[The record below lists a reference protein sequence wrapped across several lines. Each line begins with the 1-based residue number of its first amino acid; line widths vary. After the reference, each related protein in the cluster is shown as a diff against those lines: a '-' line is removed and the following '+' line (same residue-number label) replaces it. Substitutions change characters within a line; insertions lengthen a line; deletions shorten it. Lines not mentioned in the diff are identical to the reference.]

1 VNVVENVS
9 KTKVAK
15 RKMQNLLTGRTI
27 RQCKMN
33 MFCRD
38 VFGFSARATVGRRV
52 IKSARTGVLNTQ
64 SDSMAFREQ
73 LRHTVKEFYIRD
85 DVSRTTAGKKEN
97 ITKHKRKMQKRFVID
112 SLFKICIA
120 NFCLKSQI

>member
-1 VNVVENVS
+1 
-9 KTKVAK
+9 
-15 RKMQNLLTGRTI
+15 MGRTI

-38 VFGFSARATVGRRV
+38 VFGFSAKATVGRRV

-85 DVSRTTAGKKEN
+85 DVSRTSAGKKN
-97 ITKHKRKMQKRFVID
+97 ITEHKRKMQKRFVFD

-120 NFCLKSQI
+120 NFSLKSQI

>member
-1 VNVVENVS
+1 MNVVENVS

-27 RQCKMN
+27 RQCKIN
-33 MFCRD
+33 MFCCD

-52 IKSARTGVLNTQ
+52 IKNARTGVLNTQ

-85 DVSRTTAGKKEN
+85 DVSRTAAAKNKTLQN
-97 ITKHKRKMQKRFVID
+97 INEKCRND
-112 SLFKICIA
+112 L
-120 NFCLKSQI
+120 